1 MNAPRAVPS
10 LRKMKVLHVIPYM
23 HESAGGPPA
32 VVANLVKHMAP
43 LGCEPRIVFTPLF
56 SSGDASSL
64 VRDVNQIA
72 PAMML
77 ERAGLQ
83 LFGDKRARAQV
94 AEMVKSSDIVHVHTL
109 WNPLNRLAFDACLHH
124 RRPYVLMPHGMLD
137 PYSLGIRRWR
147 KRVYMAAVEGDHL
160 RRARRMIYTTS
171 EEQRL
176 ADSQVPKLPD
186 GAVVHLG
193 AEAPTVDPIG
203 MATEFIDAFPI
214 VRNRRQLLF
223 LGRLHEKKGLD
234 RILSALPEIVHVH
247 PDIILTI
254 VGSGSPQFEQT
265 IRLEIERLA
274 LGDRVLL
281 AGFLQGT
288 LKWGAYTS
296 ASLFLLP
303 SQQENFALSVAEAMH
318 AGLPV
323 IVSDKVNTW
332 PLVNDAG
339 AGIVIPDPLTG
350 ATLASAII
358 KLLNDRNGMRKMG
371 RCGKEYAKQH
381 LTWRR
386 AAREMLDCYQDVMRE
401 AGAVN

>member
-1 MNAPRAVPS
+1 
-10 LRKMKVLHVIPYM
+10 MKILHVIPYM
-23 HESAGGPPA
+23 DVKAGGPP
-32 VVANLVKHMAP
+32 VVVENLVNHMGP
-43 LGCEPRIVFTPLF
+43 LGCEFRIVFTPLF
-56 SSGDASSL
+56 SNGDADSL
-64 VRDVNQIA
+64 VKQVSRLA
-72 PAMML
+72 PAEML
-77 ERAGLQ
+77 PRGDFGL
-83 LFGDKRARAQV
+83 LCDRRARALV
-94 AEMVKSSDIVHVHTL
+94 LDMVKLSDIVHVHTL
-109 WNPLNRLAFDACLHH
+109 WNPLNRLAFDACLRH

-137 PYSLGIRRWR
+137 PYSLGVRRWR
-147 KRVYMAAVEGDHL
+147 KRAYMAAVEGDHL
-160 RRARRMIYTTS
+160 RQAHRLIYTTS

-176 ADSQVPKLPD
+176 ADSQVSKLPG
-186 GAVVHLG
+186 GAVVRLG
-193 AEAPTVDPIG
+193 AEAPTVDPID
-203 MATEFIDAFPI
+203 MATEFVDAFPI
-214 VRNRRQLLF
+214 VRDRRQLLF

-254 VGSGSPQFEQT
+254 AGSGSPQFEQT
-265 IRLEIERLA
+265 IRSEIERLA
-274 LGDRVLL
+274 LGDRVLM

-288 LKWGAYTS
+288 LKWGAYAS

-303 SQQENFALSVAEAMH
+303 SRQENFALSVAEAMH

-339 AGIVIPDPLTG
+339 AGIVMPESLTG

-371 RCGKEYAKQH
+371 RRGKEYAEQH